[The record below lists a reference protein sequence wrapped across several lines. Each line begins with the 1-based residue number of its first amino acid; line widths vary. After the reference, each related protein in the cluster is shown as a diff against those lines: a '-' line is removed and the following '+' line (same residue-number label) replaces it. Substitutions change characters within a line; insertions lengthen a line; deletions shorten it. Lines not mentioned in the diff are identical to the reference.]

1 MTRSSKDDEL
11 FPALPEPMSVPLGI
25 NRRAFL
31 MRNAAIGAAAVMTG
45 TTWSP
50 EARAQQA
57 ATEAGAQQ
65 AKKAAAG
72 GDAGLKM
79 SSALSPDLDV
89 VKSSKGPVMTVADEF
104 YKVGPGP
111 SSSHTIGPMRITY
124 DFYQRCE
131 KLPADQ
137 LAQATGLKMSSAL
150 SPDLDVVKASK
161 GPVMT
166 VADEFYKVGPGPS
179 SSHTIGPM
187 RITYD
192 FYQRCEKLPADQ
204 LAQATGLKVHLFG
217 SLSATGKG
225 HGTERASLAGLVGK
239 EPATVDPRF
248 LDEMIAKPDQT
259 YPVKLGSKT
268 FNLSLAD
275 IVYDAPKGDFPHP
288 NTMTAR
294 LMAGDKVLYEQEY
307 YSVGGGFIEW
317 KGYQPPKKGQP
328 KYPYATMKELRQH
341 AEKNNLSVADV
352 VMANEVAVSGKNEE
366 QINAFLDKIANAMI
380 ATVKTGLSY
389 KDDVLPGPIKLH
401 SKAATVYE
409 RAMDDTYMSDRA
421 IGLVSAFALA
431 ASEEN
436 ARGHLVITA
445 PTGGS
450 AGVMPAVVYALTQSG
465 RAVPMDKIREGLLA
479 GLAVGYLCKHNATL
493 AAAEGGCQAE
503 IGVASA
509 MAAALITQVQD
520 QPPHVIENAA
530 ESALEHHL
538 GMTCDPV
545 AGYVQVPCIER
556 CAFGAVKAWV
566 AAMIATNEIASR
578 HRVDLDTTIK
588 TLADT
593 ARDMN
598 PKYKETSEAG
608 LAQNLTLC

>member
-1 MTRSSKDDEL
+1 MTSTIRDDEL
-11 FPALPEPMSVPLGI
+11 LPASAEPISIPSGI
-25 NRRAFL
+25 DRRAFL

-57 ATEAGAQQ
+57 ATEAAAQQ
-65 AKKAAAG
+65 SAKEVAG
-72 GDAGLKM
+72 SDAGLKM
-79 SSALSPDLDV
+79 SSALSPDL
-89 VKSSKGPVMTVADEF
+89 E
-104 YKVGPGP
+104 
-111 SSSHTIGPMRITY
+111 
-124 DFYQRCE
+124 
-131 KLPADQ
+131 
-137 LAQATGLKMSSAL
+137 
-150 SPDLDVVKASK
+150 VVKASK

-192 FYQRCEKLPADQ
+192 FYQRCTKLPADQ
-204 LAQATGLKVHLFG
+204 LAQATGLKVNLFG

-225 HGTERASLAGLVGK
+225 HGTERAALAGLVGK
-239 EPATVDPRF
+239 EPATVDPLF
-248 LDEMIAKPDQT
+248 LDEMIAKPQQT

-268 FNLSLAD
+268 LDLSLAD
-275 IVYDAPKGDFPHP
+275 IIYDAPKGDFPHP
-288 NTMTAR
+288 NTMTCR
-294 LMAGDKVLYEQEY
+294 LMAGDKVLLEQEY

-317 KGYQPPKKGQP
+317 KGYEPPKKGQP

-341 AEKNNLSVADV
+341 AEKNNLSIAEV
-352 VMANEVAVSGKNEE
+352 VMANEMAVSGKSEE

-401 SKAATVYE
+401 SKAATVWE
-409 RAMDDTYMSDRA
+409 RAMNDTYMSDRA
-421 IGLVSAFALA
+421 IGLVSACALA

-450 AGVMPAVVYALTQSG
+450 AGVMPAIVYALTQSG
-465 RAVPMDKIREGLLA
+465 RSVPMDKIRQGLLA
-479 GLAVGYLCKHNATL
+479 GAAVGYLCKHNATL

-509 MAAALITQVQD
+509 MAAALITQILNS
-520 QPPHVIENAA
+520 PPHVIENAA

-545 AGYVQVPCIER
+545 AG
-556 CAFGAVKAWV
+556 
-566 AAMIATNEIASR
+566 
-578 HRVDLDTTIK
+578 
-588 TLADT
+588 
-593 ARDMN
+593 
-598 PKYKETSEAG
+598 
-608 LAQNLTLC
+608 

>member
-1 MTRSSKDDEL
+1 MASPNLKHEDALMTRSDQDDEL
-11 FPALPEPMSVPLGI
+11 LSTLPELPSVPSGL
-25 NRRAFL
+25 NRRGFL
-31 MRNAAIGAAAVMTG
+31 MRHAAIGAAAVMTG
-45 TTWSP
+45 TTWTP

-57 ATEAGAQQ
+57 ATEAAAQE
-65 AKKAAAG
+65 AKKEAVK
-72 GDAGLKM
+72 DASGLKM
-79 SSALSPDLDV
+79 SGTLSPDL
-89 VKSSKGPVMTVADEF
+89 E
-104 YKVGPGP
+104 
-111 SSSHTIGPMRITY
+111 
-124 DFYQRCE
+124 
-131 KLPADQ
+131 
-137 LAQATGLKMSSAL
+137 
-150 SPDLDVVKASK
+150 VVKASK

-192 FYQRCEKLPADQ
+192 FYQRCTKLPADQ

-225 HGTERASLAGLVGK
+225 HGTERAALAGLVGK

-248 LDEMIAKPDQT
+248 LDEMIAKPNQT
-259 YPVKLGSKT
+259 YPVQLGGKT

-275 IVYDAPKGDFPHP
+275 IVYDAPKGEFPHP
-288 NTMTAR
+288 NTMTCK
-294 LMAGDKVLYEQEY
+294 LLAGDKLLYEQEY

-317 KGYQPPKKGQP
+317 KGYEPPKKGQP
-328 KYPYATMKELRQH
+328 KYPYATMRELRQH
-341 AEKNNLSVADV
+341 AEKNNLSIADV
-352 VMANEVAVSGKNEE
+352 VMANEVAVSGKSEE
-366 QINAFLDKIANAMI
+366 QINAFLDKIAGAML

-401 SKAATVYE
+401 SKAATVWE
-409 RAMDDTYMSDRA
+409 RAQDNKYESDRA
-421 IGLVSAFALA
+421 IAMVAACALA

-450 AGVMPAVVYALTQSG
+450 AGVMPAIVYALTESQ
-465 RAVPMDKIREGLLA
+465 RKVPPEKIREGLLA

-503 IGVASA
+503 IGVASG
-509 MAAALITQVQD
+509 MAAAMIAQVMDSSPQ
-520 QPPHVIENAA
+520 VIENAA

-556 CAFGAVKAWV
+556 CAFGAVKAWTAFMV
-566 AAMIATNEIASR
+566 ATNEIASR